1 MRALE
6 LKVLPPVVA
15 LTILLAMWVISLF
28 TPSAEIGLLFRALAG
43 ATIALLGVGISF
55 SGVAAFRRAETTVNP
70 MKPGDA
76 SSLVTNGVFRFTRN
90 PMYLGMLLVIIGWAV
105 FLSAPW
111 VFAGPLAFVAY
122 LTRFQITPE
131 ERVLASIFGEPYRS
145 YISQVRRWL

>member
-6 LKVLPPVVA
+6 LKVPPPVVV
-15 LTILLAMWVISLF
+15 LTIALAMWVISLF
-28 TPSAEIGLLFRALAG
+28 TPSAEIGVLSRALAG
-43 ATIALLGVGISF
+43 GTTALLGVGISL

-90 PMYLGMLLVIIGWAV
+90 PMYVGLLLVTIGWAV

-111 VFAGPLAFVAY
+111 AFAGPLAFVAY
-122 LTRFQITPE
+122 ITRFQITPE
-131 ERVLASIFGEPYRS
+131 ERVLASIFGEPYRN
-145 YISQVRRWL
+145 YMSQVRRWL